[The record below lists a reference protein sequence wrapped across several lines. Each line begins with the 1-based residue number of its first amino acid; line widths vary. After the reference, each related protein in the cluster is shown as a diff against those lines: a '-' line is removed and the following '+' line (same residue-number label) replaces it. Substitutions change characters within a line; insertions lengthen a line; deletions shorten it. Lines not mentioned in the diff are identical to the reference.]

1 VDQKGHG
8 MTLLTEEQYIIQVKA
23 AMRRGRLFPE
33 RSGNAIVEP
42 KDPPHVPGGRLWTKV
57 KRKVRDELRVKTL
70 MAGIASLEEFRK
82 RYPRPETA
90 DEWEDY
96 DGSVLLHSA
105 INTLQNIIEGI
116 KWKMDKR
123 SYGGKIRNWFSSLTL
138 RSRKHTSTAQMLRP
152 DADRPSSQR
161 RVRISKD
168 AANQALRSVNDDV
181 SDENKEVVLDVV
193 LSVQSTEYVED
204 RPEFCEAGALNRHA
218 EVEELTA
225 HQHAVML
232 ADESRRQA
240 VLAQR
245 ATEAARNAWL
255 EALEKLAE
263 ACSDNE
269 EAEVIPTLATRQRMS
284 AICLSKHPMPAENIY
299 DAYLCTA
306 TC

>member
-1 VDQKGHG
+1 
-8 MTLLTEEQYIIQVKA
+8 
-23 AMRRGRLFPE
+23 MRRGRLFPE

-42 KDPPHVPGGRLWTKV
+42 KDPPHVSGGRTWTKV
-57 KRKVRDELRVKTL
+57 KRKVRDELRLKSL
-70 MAGIASLEEFRK
+70 LADIASLEEFRK

-90 DEWEDY
+90 DEWADY

-105 INTLQNIIEGI
+105 INTLQNIIEDI

-123 SYGGKIRNWFSSLTL
+123 SYAGKIRNWVSNFSSLTL

-152 DADRPSSQR
+152 DADRPSPQR
-161 RVRISKD
+161 RVRISND
-168 AANQALRSVNDDV
+168 AANQALRSANDDV
-181 SDENKEVVLDVV
+181 SDENEEVVLDVV

-204 RPEFCEAGALNRHA
+204 RPEFCKAGALSRHA
-218 EVEELTA
+218 EVEELTP

-263 ACSDNE
+263 ASSDNE
-269 EAEVIPTLATRQRMS
+269 EAEVIPTLATRHRMS
-284 AICLSKHPMPAENIY
+284 ARCLSNHPDIPMPAENIY
-299 DAYLCTA
+299 DAYLHTA

>member
-1 VDQKGHG
+1 
-8 MTLLTEEQYIIQVKA
+8 MTLLTEEQYIFQVKA

-42 KDPPHVPGGRLWTKV
+42 KDPPHVSGGRLWTKV
-57 KRKVRDELRVKTL
+57 KRKVRDELRLKSL
-70 MAGIASLEEFRK
+70 MEAIAALEDFRK

-123 SYGGKIRNWFSSLTL
+123 SYAGKIRNWFATLTL
-138 RSRKHTSTAQMLRP
+138 RSRKHTSTSQMLRP

-168 AANQALRSVNDDV
+168 AANQALSSANDDV
-181 SDENKEVVLDVV
+181 SDENEEVVLDVV

-218 EVEELTA
+218 EVDELTPRR
-225 HQHAVML
+225 HAVML

-263 ACSDNE
+263 ASSDNE
-269 EAEVIPTLATRQRMS
+269 EAEVITTLATRHRMS
-284 AICLSKHPMPAENIY
+284 ARCLSNHPDIPMPAENIY
-299 DAYLCTA
+299 DAYLHTA